1 MEVRAPVSV
10 GYLMK
15 VEGHGKV
22 YYSDK
27 PSNVVSHG
35 LQGTGEV

>member
-1 MEVRAPVSV
+1 MVVRAPGFVS
-10 GYLMK
+10 YLVK

-22 YYSDK
+22 YYSNK

-35 LQGTGEV
+35 LQGTGEA